1 MARDQASIPV
11 WYLALSLQGLHLSSL
26 LHGAGGCRLNS
37 LLNAGAPCRATVPR
51 YIASLS
57 VNRLHSLVLDL
68 LCAQV
73 CMQRSLIWLGPDGC
87 LKTGC
92 NNTQFKL
99 QGYPLKKVYLIN
111 IRAYKLKL
119 KVCIPTGIL
128 FTTAVANAGLPV
140 KQLLTFLL
148 TFRKEQISA
157 FLLKCFTYVYQSFMD
172 YRHLFPLHANWF
184 SLAIYLLF

>member
-1 MARDQASIPV
+1 MV
-11 WYLALSLQGLHLSSL
+11 FGLKPSGITFVLF
-26 LHGAGGCRLNS
+26 APWCRRMNS

-119 KVCIPTGIL
+119 KVCIPTGML